1 MQEIVFNDSNLTDN
15 DIEQSVT
22 RVKALLINS
31 KGKILIVYN
40 NYTYQLPGGH
50 LKDSE
55 DIDQCI
61 IREVREETGI
71 DLDIKEDPF
80 LRIKTYDDNYFDTG
94 KKTLSTIYYYRF
106 IVDDLPDI
114 NKTQFDELELS
125 TEFKLFYV
133 MFSNLRSFLEKAYE
147 EKKIDKSILKEM
159 LKVLDV
165 YDNLYNTNEQK
176 I

>member
-55 DIDQCI
+55 DIDQRI
-61 IREVREETGI
+61 IRE
-71 DLDIKEDPF
+71 
-80 LRIKTYDDNYFDTG
+80 
-94 KKTLSTIYYYRF
+94 
-106 IVDDLPDI
+106 
-114 NKTQFDELELS
+114 
-125 TEFKLFYV
+125 V